1 MSQANVE
8 VVRAF
13 FANQGDEDIRVRRL
27 HPQLEWH
34 VRSDSLAAHVY
45 GGQEGFRALAAR
57 FDQVL
62 TEQQYEPLEF
72 IDAGAGVVVPL
83 RWSAQ
88 ASSGSGSLERSM
100 TWVFTVEGDLIKT
113 VVEFATKEAAL
124 EAVQL
129 SEVDTETHTTRKIQT
144 ELGSAQTGRTR
155 RTRVGGRLHGNATIS
170 RGARSSSGQRR
181 R

>member
-1 MSQANVE
+1 MSQENID

-13 FANQGDEDIRVRRL
+13 FDKPGDEDIRARRL

-34 VRSDSLAAHVY
+34 VRPDSPAAHVY
-45 GGQEGFRALAAR
+45 GGQEGFRQLAAR

-83 RWSAQ
+83 QWSAQ

-113 VVEFATKEAAL
+113 VVEFATTEAAL

-129 SEVDTETHTTRKIQT
+129 SDVDTERHTTRKIST
-144 ELGSAQTGRTR
+144 EPGRR
-155 RTRVGGRLHGNATIS
+155 AAG
-170 RGARSSSGQRR
+170 
-181 R
+181 

>member
-1 MSQANVE
+1 MSQENVE

-13 FANQGDEDIRVRRL
+13 FATKGDEDIRARRL

-34 VRSDSLAAHVY
+34 VRPDSPNARVY
-45 GGQEGFRALAAR
+45 RGQDGFRQLATR

-72 IDAGAGVVVPL
+72 IDAGAGVVVPVQWRAL
-83 RWSAQ
+83 
-88 ASSGSGSLERSM
+88 ASSGSGSLERLV
-100 TWVFTVEGDLIKT
+100 TWVFTVEGDLIRT

-129 SEVDTETHTTRKIQT
+129 SEVDTETHPIRKIPT
-144 ELGSAQTGRTR
+144 EVGSVKRGRSA
-155 RTRVGGRLHGNATIS
+155 RTRVGGRLQKKPIIS
-170 RGARSSSGQRR
+170 RGA
-181 R
+181 

>member
-1 MSQANVE
+1 VREMSQENME

-13 FANQGDEDIRVRRL
+13 FDKQGDEDIRARRL

-34 VRSDSLAAHVY
+34 VRPDSPAAHVY
-45 GGQEGFRALAAR
+45 GGQEGFRQLAAR

-72 IDAGAGVVVPL
+72 IDAGAGVVVPVQWRAL
-83 RWSAQ
+83 
-88 ASSGSGSLERSM
+88 ASSGSGSLERLV
-100 TWVFTVEGDLIKT
+100 TWVFTVEGDLIRT

-129 SEVDTETHTTRKIQT
+129 SEVDTERYTTRKIST
-144 ELGSAQTGRTR
+144 EPGRR
-155 RTRVGGRLHGNATIS
+155 AAG
-170 RGARSSSGQRR
+170 
-181 R
+181 

>member
-1 MSQANVE
+1 ME

-13 FANQGDEDIRVRRL
+13 FDKQGDEDIRARRL

-34 VRSDSLAAHVY
+34 VRPDSPAAHVY
-45 GGQEGFRALAAR
+45 GGQEGFRQLAAR

-83 RWSAQ
+83 RWRAQ

-100 TWVFTVEGDLIKT
+100 TWVFTFEGDLIKT
-113 VVEFATKEAAL
+113 VVEFASKEAAL

-129 SEVDTETHTTRKIQT
+129 SEVDTERHTIRKIST
-144 ELGSAQTGRTR
+144 EPGSAQRGRSGRTL
-155 RTRVGGRLHGNATIS
+155 GGRRHGNVTIS
-170 RGARSSSGQRR
+170 RGA
-181 R
+181 

>member
-1 MSQANVE
+1 VREMSQENME

-13 FANQGDEDIRVRRL
+13 FDKQGDEDIRARRL

-34 VRSDSLAAHVY
+34 VRPDSPAAHVY
-45 GGQEGFRALAAR
+45 GGQEGFRQLAAR

-144 ELGSAQTGRTR
+144 EPGRR
-155 RTRVGGRLHGNATIS
+155 AAG
-170 RGARSSSGQRR
+170 
-181 R
+181 